1 MNFVKKKKSDACLL
15 ILALSALLC
24 ACGEETCRGCAYDES
39 DPE

>member
-1 MNFVKKKKSDACLL
+1 MNSVKKKKSDACLL
-15 ILALSALLC
+15 ILTLPALLC